1 MLAER
6 DLVKAIRDHYDRIS
20 ALYCALWGE
29 HIHHGYWQDEEPS
42 EVAQVT
48 LIARLAQRAGI
59 PRGASVLDVGCGVG
73 GSSLWL
79 ARHLGCSVT
88 GITISP
94 IQVKMAAQRAI
105 AKNLGHRARFLVM
118 DANRLDLPSER
129 FDVVW
134 VIECSEHLADKAR
147 FIETCARLLK
157 PGGRLA
163 LCAWLRAAEPV
174 RPEHQPLIAEVCRGM
189 LCPSLASLRDYTQWM
204 RASGFQGIDAEDI
217 TRKVEQTW
225 DHCVAIAERPEIQA
239 LLRLADAPTRDFVRA
254 FSAIRRAY
262 AEGAMGYGMFTA
274 MK

>member
-20 ALYCALWGE
+20 ALYRALWGA
-29 HIHHGYWQDEEPS
+29 HIHHGYWQNEERP
-42 EVAQVT
+42 EAAQVK
-48 LIARLAQRAGI
+48 LIARLAERAGI
-59 PRGASVLDVGCGVG
+59 PCGARVLDVGCGLG
-73 GSSLWL
+73 GSSVWL

-94 IQVKMAAQRAI
+94 IQVKMAAQRAM
-105 AKNLGHRARFLVM
+105 AENLGHQVRFLVM
-118 DANRLDLPSER
+118 DANRLDLLSES

-147 FIETCARLLK
+147 FIATCARLLK
-157 PGGRLA
+157 PGGKLA
-163 LCAWLRAAEPV
+163 LCAWLKAAERV
-174 RPEHQPLIAEVCRGM
+174 RPEHGRLIAQVCQGM

-204 RASGFQGIDAEDI
+204 RASGLRAIDAEDI
-217 TRKVEQTW
+217 TRQVEQTW
-225 DHCVAIAERPEIQA
+225 DHCAAIAERPEIKA

-254 FSAIRRAY
+254 FGAIRRAY

-274 MK
+274 KK